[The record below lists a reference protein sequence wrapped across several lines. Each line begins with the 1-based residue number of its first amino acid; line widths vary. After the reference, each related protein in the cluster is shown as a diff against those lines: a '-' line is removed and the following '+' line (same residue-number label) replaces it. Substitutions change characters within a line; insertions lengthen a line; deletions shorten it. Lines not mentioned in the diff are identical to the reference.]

1 MGALFFLLPLVLA
14 LVAIAVIGFLWALR
28 NGQMDDLETPSVRIL
43 FDEESE
49 RINKPSNEEEKK

>member
-49 RINKPSNEEEKK
+49 RNSKPSKDE